1 MSHVV
6 LVDPYAPA
14 RGLPPA
20 FLAAGYPCVRLQSTE
35 DVPQVYRGPLDLSD
49 YVTNV
54 VHRGDIADTVRQLS
68 AYDPVAVITGSELG
82 VELADEISEFM
93 GLATNGTKLSAARRD
108 KFEMIERVAEAG
120 LRTPRQVHVTDEAEL
135 RAWHREI
142 GGRIVVKP
150 LRSAAGDG
158 VTFCD
163 GPDQSA
169 AALAGIMG
177 RENIFS
183 LPNHGVVA
191 QEYLVGAEYIVNTVS
206 RAGRH
211 HVTDI
216 WGSGRL
222 SANGITDLLVESVLV
237 EADAPGVDALTAYAF
252 AVLDAL
258 GIRFG
263 PAHLEIK
270 MTPDGPCLVEV
281 GARISGGELPYFAD
295 EAIGESQLDWTVDC
309 YVRPERFD
317 ARCGAPY
324 RLKHHF
330 AWSALVSPY
339 RGTLNSYR
347 GIEQIE
353 ALPSFRAARILV
365 EPGNA
370 IQPTVNDLTYPL
382 TVTLHHASDGVLQRD
397 LNTIRYLD
405 GAGFYDVDHYQQN
418 G

>member
-54 VHRGDIADTVRQLS
+54 VHRGDIGDTVRQLS

-169 AALAGIMG
+169 AALAG
-177 RENIFS
+177 
-183 LPNHGVVA
+183 
-191 QEYLVGAEYIVNTVS
+191 
-206 RAGRH
+206 
-211 HVTDI
+211 
-216 WGSGRL
+216 
-222 SANGITDLLVESVLV
+222 
-237 EADAPGVDALTAYAF
+237 
-252 AVLDAL
+252 
-258 GIRFG
+258 
-263 PAHLEIK
+263 
-270 MTPDGPCLVEV
+270 
-281 GARISGGELPYFAD
+281 
-295 EAIGESQLDWTVDC
+295 
-309 YVRPERFD
+309 
-317 ARCGAPY
+317 
-324 RLKHHF
+324 
-330 AWSALVSPY
+330 
-339 RGTLNSYR
+339 
-347 GIEQIE
+347 
-353 ALPSFRAARILV
+353 
-365 EPGNA
+365 
-370 IQPTVNDLTYPL
+370 
-382 TVTLHHASDGVLQRD
+382 
-397 LNTIRYLD
+397 
-405 GAGFYDVDHYQQN
+405 
-418 G
+418 

>member
-1 MSHVV
+1 MKHVV

-20 FLAAGYPCVRLQSTE
+20 FLQAGYPCVRLQSTAE
-35 DVPQVYRGPLDLSD
+35 VPAVYRGPLDLSD
-49 YVTNV
+49 YTANV
-54 VHRGDIADTVRQLS
+54 VHRGDIEDTVRQLS
-68 AYDPVAVITGSELG
+68 EYQPVAVITGSELG
-82 VELADEISEFM
+82 VELADTLSELM
-93 GLATNGTKLSAARRD
+93 GLDTNGTKLSAARRD
-108 KFEMIERVAEAG
+108 KFQMIERVAAVG
-120 LRTPRQVHVTDEAEL
+120 LRAPRQVHVADEAEL
-135 RAWHREI
+135 RAWHQEI

-158 VTFCD
+158 VAFCD
-163 GPDQSA
+163 SPDQSA
-169 AALAGIMG
+169 AALAAIMG

-183 LPNHGVVA
+183 LPNRGVVA
-191 QEYLVGAEYIVNTVS
+191 QEYLLGAEYIVNTVS

-222 SANGITDLLVESVLV
+222 SVNGIADLLVESVLL
-237 EADAPGVDALTAYAF
+237 ELGAPDLDALTAYAF
-252 AVLDAL
+252 EVLDAL
-258 GIRFG
+258 GIQFG

-270 MTPDGPCLVEV
+270 MTPDGPCLVEI
-281 GARISGGELPYFAD
+281 GARISGGELPYYAA

-317 ARCGAPY
+317 ARCGTPY
-324 RLKHHF
+324 RLKRYF
-330 AWSALVSPY
+330 AWSALASPY
-339 RGTLNSYR
+339 RGTLVSYR
-347 GIEQIE
+347 GLERIKELQ
-353 ALPSFRAARILV
+353 SFRGMRTFVA
-365 EPGNA
+365 PGSA

-382 TVTLHHASDGVLQRD
+382 TVTLHHESDGVLQRD

-405 GAGFYDVDHYQQN
+405 GTGFYDVDHDLQN